1 MTTMLRVPRSRGAL
15 SGVLLVLLGAWGAL
29 VPLVG
34 PSFHYAYTPD
44 RNWAYTSGRFWLEI
58 LPGVAVVIGGLILL
72 ASSYRPAALFGGWLA
87 ALGGA
92 WFAVGNV
99 LAPAWHGGSVTAGTP
114 VGSTLTRAV
123 EQIGF
128 FTGLGVVIVLFA
140 AMALG
145 RLSVISV
152 RDARLAERAAEAAA
166 AEETAGEPA
175 AAREPVTTSGP
186 VTGGPVTGGPV
197 TGEPSST
204 GPVTGSAGPEPAAP
218 DAEPASVTADRAAER
233 VDSASAAQ

>member
-1 MTTMLRVPRSRGAL
+1 MNTMLRVPRSRGAL

-218 DAEPASVTADRAAER
+218 DAEPASVTADPAAER
-233 VDSASAAQ
+233 VDSASASQ

>member
-1 MTTMLRVPRSRGAL
+1 MNTMLRVPRSRGAL

-29 VPLVG
+29 VPLIG

-44 RNWAYTSGRFWLEI
+44 RAWAFTSGRVWLEI
-58 LPGVAVVIGGLILL
+58 LPGAAVVIGGLILL
-72 ASSYRPAALFGGWLA
+72 TSSYRPAALFGGWLA

-114 VGSTLTRAV
+114 VGGTLTRAV

-128 FTGLGVVIVLFA
+128 FTGLGIVIVLFA

-166 AEETAGEPA
+166 TEARASEPS
-175 AAREPVTTSGP
+175 AARATERV
-186 VTGGPVTGGPV
+186 
-197 TGEPSST
+197 
-204 GPVTGSAGPEPAAP
+204 AP
-218 DAEPASVTADRAAER
+218 DAEPANVSADPAAER
-233 VDSASAAQ
+233 VDSASAAR

>member
-1 MTTMLRVPRSRGAL
+1 MNTMLRVPRSRGAL

-44 RNWAYTSGRFWLEI
+44 RDWAYTSGRFWLEI

-152 RDARLAERAAEAAA
+152 RDARLAERAAEAVA

-175 AAREPVTTSGP
+175 AAREPIATSSAVTSGP
-186 VTGGPVTGGPV
+186 LA
-197 TGEPSST
+197 GEPRT
-204 GPVTGSAGPEPAAP
+204 TAETGSAGPEPAAP
-218 DAEPASVTADRAAER
+218 DAEPASVTADPAAER
-233 VDSASAAQ
+233 VDSASAVQ

>member
-166 AEETAGEPA
+166 AEEAAGEPA
-175 AAREPVTTSGP
+175 AAREPVATSGP
-186 VTGGPVTGGPV
+186 VTSGPV

-218 DAEPASVTADRAAER
+218 DAEPASVTADPAAER
-233 VDSASAAQ
+233 VDSASASQ

>member
-34 PSFHYAYTPD
+34 PSYHYAYTPD

-218 DAEPASVTADRAAER
+218 DAEPASVTADPAAER
-233 VDSASAAQ
+233 VDSASASQ

>member
-1 MTTMLRVPRSRGAL
+1 MNTMLRVPRSRGAF

-166 AEETAGEPA
+166 AEEAAGEPA
-175 AAREPVTTSGP
+175 AAREPVATSGP
-186 VTGGPVTGGPV
+186 VTSGPV

-218 DAEPASVTADRAAER
+218 DAEPASVTADPAAER
-233 VDSASAAQ
+233 VDSASAVQ

>member
-99 LAPAWHGGSVTAGTP
+99 LAPAFHGGSVTAGTP

-166 AEETAGEPA
+166 AEEAAGEPA
-175 AAREPVTTSGP
+175 AAREPVATSGP
-186 VTGGPVTGGPV
+186 VTSGPVTGGPV

-218 DAEPASVTADRAAER
+218 DAEPASVTADPAAER
-233 VDSASAAQ
+233 VDSASASQ

>member
-1 MTTMLRVPRSRGAL
+1 MNTMLRVPRSRGAL

-29 VPLVG
+29 VPLIG

-44 RNWAYTSGRFWLEI
+44 RAWAFTSGRVWLEI
-58 LPGVAVVIGGLILL
+58 LPGAAVVIGGLILL
-72 ASSYRPAALFGGWLA
+72 TSSYRPAALFGGWLA

-114 VGSTLTRAV
+114 VGGTLTRAV

-128 FTGLGVVIVLFA
+128 FTGLGIVIVLFA

-166 AEETAGEPA
+166 TQARASEPSAAGP
-175 AAREPVTTSGP
+175 PVTTSGP
-186 VTGGPVTGGPV
+186 VTSKST
-197 TGEPSST
+197 TADQPSST
-204 GPVTGSAGPEPAAP
+204 APTGSAGERVAP
-218 DAEPASVTADRAAER
+218 DAEPANVSADPAAER
-233 VDSASAAQ
+233 VDSASAAR

>member
-1 MTTMLRVPRSRGAL
+1 MAPSAACSWYCSAPGARW
-15 SGVLLVLLGAWGAL
+15 SPW
-29 VPLVG
+29 
-34 PSFHYAYTPD
+34 SAYTPD

-99 LAPAWHGGSVTAGTP
+99 LAPAWHVGSVTAGTP

-152 RDARLAERAAEAAA
+152 RDARLAERA

>member
-218 DAEPASVTADRAAER
+218 DAEPASVTADPAAER
-233 VDSASAAQ
+233 VDSASASQ

>member
-1 MTTMLRVPRSRGAL
+1 MNTMLRVPRSRGAL

-152 RDARLAERAAEAAA
+152 RDARLAERAAEAVA

-175 AAREPVTTSGP
+175 AAREPIATSGAVTSGP
-186 VTGGPVTGGPV
+186 LA
-197 TGEPSST
+197 GEPRT
-204 GPVTGSAGPEPAAP
+204 TAETGSAGPEPAAP
-218 DAEPASVTADRAAER
+218 DAEPASVTADPAAER
-233 VDSASAAQ
+233 VDSASAVQ